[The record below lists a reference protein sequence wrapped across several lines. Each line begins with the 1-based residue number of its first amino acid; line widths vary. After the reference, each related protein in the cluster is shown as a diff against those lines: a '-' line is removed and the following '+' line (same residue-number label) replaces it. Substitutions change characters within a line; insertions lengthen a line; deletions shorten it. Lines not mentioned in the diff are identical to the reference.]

1 MSKWVFAGL
10 LLLITIKGQAQVV
23 TTDPPLPIV
32 TESVTLFFDA
42 SKGTGGLKNYSG
54 DVYAHIGVITSSSTS
69 SSDWKYVKSNWGQNT
84 ADTKMTRVSANLYSL
99 TLGPSIRQYFGAPE
113 SEIIR
118 QIAVVFRS
126 GVKVGSNYL
135 EGKDTGGKDIFVEVF
150 EAGLNVSIT
159 SPGEK
164 SIVNTDTNLDF
175 TAVANRSASFSLYL
189 NDDLVTSST
198 TDKLEYTFNFS
209 LSGDNWIWVRAQ
221 SGDEAATDSIY
232 LHVLGSQPE
241 GSLDP
246 DLTEGINYLSDT
258 EATLV
263 LYAPF
268 KEHVFVIGEFN
279 DWLPSD
285 NYRMKK
291 DGDHYFLALGGLTPK
306 KEYAFQYLVDGELTL
321 ADPYTHKVLD
331 PWNDKWIKEETYPD
345 LKPYPEGKT
354 EGIVSLLQTA
364 QEEYSWKY
372 DFEPHPAEDLVIY
385 ELLLRDFLE
394 KHDWKTLTDTL
405 NYFTEL
411 GVNAIELMPFN
422 EFEGNESWGYNPSFY
437 FAADKYYGPAND
449 LKAFIDS
456 CHNRGIAVIMDMVL
470 NHSFGQSPF
479 VRLYSNQY
487 GHPTK
492 QNPWY
497 NADAVADPNNWYQ
510 AIHPYNVGFDFD
522 HSSPQTQKLVDRI
535 NRFWLEEFRIDGYRF
550 DLTKGITQ
558 KNTILSVDAEGNV
571 IYDETEAAAY
581 DPQRVGFL
589 KRIADEIW
597 KVNPDAYVILE
608 HFTENSE
615 EKELAEYG
623 MMVWGNGNHTYAEAS
638 MGHLA
643 NSDFKWIAHTSRGW
657 SVPHVV
663 GYMESH
669 DEERMMYRN
678 LQFGNSSD
686 NYSVRDLSTAL
697 FRAEMAAAFFFTIPG
712 PKMIW
717 QFGELGYD
725 ISINY
730 NGRLGN
736 KPRRWDYYHSRHR
749 IFEIYSTLI
758 HLKLNEPAFRSDDIS
773 LNLSGGIKKIA
784 LNHEN
789 MDVRIIGNFD
799 VTSLSGS
806 PDFSETG
813 TWYDFFSGESLE
825 VTDIGMTMEL
835 APGEYRLY
843 TNKALETPSL
853 PTTTRNSNHQ
863 NIKIFPNPA
872 VDYLVIEAGESPE
885 RIILRDLS
893 GRIVEIEEPKAE
905 RTTLSVSN
913 LPPGVYLLE
922 VENDNNSYYHRFVKK

>member
-1 MSKWVFAGL
+1 MNRWAIAGL
-10 LLLITIKGQAQVV
+10 LLWILFKGQAQIV
-23 TTDPPLPIV
+23 TTDPPIPVV
-32 TESVTLFFDA
+32 TGSVTLFFDA
-42 SKGTGGLKNYSG
+42 SKGTAALKDYTG
-54 DVYAHIGVITSSSTS
+54 DVYAHIGVITPSSSSST
-69 SSDWKYVKSNWGQNT
+69 DWKYVKTSWGQNT
-84 ADTKMTRVSANLYSL
+84 PETKMTRVSANLYSL

-126 GVKVGSNYL
+126 GVKVGSSYL
-135 EGKDTGGKDIFVEVF
+135 EGKDTGGKDIFLEVF
-150 EAGLNVSIT
+150 EDGLNVSIT
-159 SPGEK
+159 SPGDK
-164 SIVNTDTNLDF
+164 SIVNTNTDLDF

-189 NDDLVTSST
+189 NDDLVSSST
-198 TDKLEYTFNFS
+198 SDNLEYTFNFS
-209 LSGDNWIWVRAQ
+209 QSGDNWLWVRVE
-221 SGDEAATDSIY
+221 SGDETSTDSTY
-232 LHVLGSQPE
+232 VHVLGTQPE

-268 KEHVFVIGEFN
+268 KDHVFVIGEFN
-279 DWLPSD
+279 DWLPSA

-291 DGDHYFLALGGLTPK
+291 DGDHYFLSLSGLTPK
-306 KEYAFQYLVDGELTL
+306 KEYAFQYLVDGNITI

-331 PWNDKWIKEETYPD
+331 PWNDKWIKEETYPN
-345 LKPYPEGKT
+345 LKPYPEGET
-354 EGIVSLLQTA
+354 DGIVSLLQTA
-364 QEEYSWKY
+364 QEDYQWKY
-372 DFEPHPAEDLVIY
+372 EFEPHPIEDLVIY
-385 ELLLRDFLE
+385 EVLLRDFLE
-394 KHDWKTLTDTL
+394 KHDWKTLIDTL
-405 NYFTEL
+405 DYFTEL

-479 VRLYSNQY
+479 VRLYSNEY

-535 NRFWLEEFRIDGYRF
+535 NRFWLEEYRIDGYRF

-558 KNTILSVDAEGNV
+558 KNTILSVDAQGNV
-571 IYDETEAAAY
+571 VYDETEAAAY
-581 DPQRVGFL
+581 DPQRIGFL

-597 KVNPDAYVILE
+597 NVNPEAYVILE

-623 MMVWGNGNHTYAEAS
+623 MMVWGNGNHSYSEAS
-638 MGHLA
+638 MGYLP
-643 NSDFKWIAHTSRGW
+643 NSDFGWISHTRRGW

-678 LQFGNSSD
+678 LQFGNSSGS
-686 NYSVRDLSTAL
+686 YSVRDLSTAL

-725 ISINY
+725 ISIDF

-736 KPRRWDYYHSRHR
+736 KPRRWYYYHTRHR
-749 IFEIYSTLI
+749 IFEIYSSLI
-758 HLKLNEPAFRSDDIS
+758 HLKRTEPAFKTDDVS
-773 LNLSGGIKKIA
+773 LNLSGGFKKIA
-784 LNHEN
+784 LNHED
-789 MDVRIIGNFD
+789 MDVRIVGNFD
-799 VTSLSGS
+799 VGNLSGS

-813 TWYDFFSGESLE
+813 TWYEFFSGESLE
-825 VTDIGMTMEL
+825 VTDVNMVMEL
-835 APGEYRLY
+835 APGEYRIY
-843 TNKALETPSL
+843 SNKAIETPSL
-853 PTTTRNSNHQ
+853 PTTTGNGNLYGT
-863 NIKIFPNPA
+863 KIYPNPA
-872 VDYLVIEAGESPE
+872 VDYLVIETSEKTE
-885 RIILRDLS
+885 RITLRDLS
-893 GRIVEIEEPKAE
+893 GRIVGMERPGAE
-905 RTTLSVSN
+905 RTSLNISFL
-913 LPPGVYLLE
+913 LPGIYILE
-922 VENDNNSYYHRFVKK
+922 LQHNNKTDYHRFIKE